1 LINGLVTGKLVRSE
15 VMRGEQR
22 LTKRRQYALVYRDGR
37 SWVNSLVVMKA
48 LPNGFTLSRYGF
60 SISRQVGKAVTRNR
74 VKRRLRE
81 ILRLTPLEPGWD
93 IVFIARPVAAAADY
107 ASLKESVRGL
117 LSRAGLLKTAEN
129 SFRRVQS

>member
-1 LINGLVTGKLVRSE
+1 
-15 VMRGEQR
+15 MPGEQR
-22 LTKRRQYALVYRDGR
+22 LTKRRQYALVYSQGR

-60 SISRQVGKAVTRNR
+60 SVSRQVGKAVTRNR
-74 VKRRLRE
+74 VKRLLRE

-93 IVFIARPVAAAADY
+93 IVFIARPVAATADY

-129 SFRRVQS
+129 SFRRV